1 MILAVLGA
9 ALLIGSFLNVVVS
22 RLPEHRSLWRP
33 RSACPA
39 CGALIVWHD
48 NVPLVS
54 FLALRGRCRSCGIRI
69 PWRYPIVE
77 AATGVLF
84 AAAYVAFGPT
94 AKFIVAA
101 LFLALLVAI
110 TAIDLE
116 RRVIPD
122 LLSIPGTVAGLLA
135 NVATERLPLSDS
147 VLGIVIGS
155 GLFLAIIL
163 VRPDGMGGGDM
174 KLGALLGAFLGW
186 KVALLAI
193 FLAVVVGGA
202 VAALLMA
209 TGLRGR
215 KDAIPFGPFLAAG
228 GAAALFWGEGVIRWY
243 LGGFAG

>member
-1 MILAVLGA
+1 MILPILVAG
-9 ALLIGSFLNVVVS
+9 LLIGSFLNVVVS
-22 RLPEHRSLWRP
+22 RVPEGRSLWRP

-54 FLALRGRCRSCGIRI
+54 FLALRGRCRACGIRI

-94 AKFIVAA
+94 AEFMVAA
-101 LFLALLVAI
+101 LFLALLIAI

-116 RRVIPD
+116 RHIIPD
-122 LLSIPGTVAGLLA
+122 LLSIPGTVAGLIANLA
-135 NVATERLPLSDS
+135 TGRLPVTDS
-147 VLGIVIGS
+147 ILGIVIGS

-186 KVALLAI
+186 KS
-193 FLAVVVGGA
+193 
-202 VAALLMA
+202 
-209 TGLRGR
+209 
-215 KDAIPFGPFLAAG
+215 PFCRFS
-228 GAAALFWGEGVIRWY
+228 WR
-243 LGGFAG
+243 